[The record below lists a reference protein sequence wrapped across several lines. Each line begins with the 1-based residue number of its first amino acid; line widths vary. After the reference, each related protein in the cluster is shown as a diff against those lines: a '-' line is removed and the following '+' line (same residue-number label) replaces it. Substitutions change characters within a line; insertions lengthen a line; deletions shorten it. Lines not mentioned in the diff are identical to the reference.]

1 MEYNDEQR
9 AIIRRIGE
17 ISARYDA
24 AMEADRAAH
33 ATMSRN
39 ILDLGAEL
47 LAAMERSNEI
57 GALQRDYGNAF
68 REFLDT
74 LSSY

>member
-9 AIIRRIGE
+9 AIIRRMGE
-17 ISARYDA
+17 ISARLDA

-33 ATMSRN
+33 AAVRLNLLNFST
-39 ILDLGAEL
+39 E
-47 LAAMERSNEI
+47 LAAVIRRSNEI
-57 GALQRDYGNAF
+57 GTLQREHGNAF

-74 LSSY
+74 L